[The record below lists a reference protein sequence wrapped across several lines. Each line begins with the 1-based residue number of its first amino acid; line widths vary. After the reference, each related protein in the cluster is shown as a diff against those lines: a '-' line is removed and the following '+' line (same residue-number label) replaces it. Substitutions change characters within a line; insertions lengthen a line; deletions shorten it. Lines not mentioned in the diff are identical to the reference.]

1 MLVRRPGAARG
12 FFAMSFE
19 IERKFLVVNDG
30 WRASV
35 IDSDVIRDGVVSEHN
50 GAKVRVRLGRAGA
63 WLTVKSDRSGP
74 IRLEY
79 EYEIP
84 RSDAE
89 EMLDRICDQ
98 HVFEKT
104 RHKVEHAGNVWLI
117 DIYDGRL
124 SGIVL
129 AEIELQSE
137 DEYFESPDW
146 IGQEVTYNTRF
157 HKRTIGRLCRE
168 AGRPL
173 SVVELLNDGS
183 DLVDSCGAVSL
194 AS

>member
-1 MLVRRPGAARG
+1 
-12 FFAMSFE
+12 MSFE
-19 IERKFLVVNDG
+19 IERKFLVVNDC

-35 IDSDVIRDGVVSEHN
+35 IDSDVIRDGTVSEHN

-74 IRLEY
+74 SRLEY

-89 EMLDRICDQ
+89 EMLTRICDQ
-98 HVFEKT
+98 NIFEKA
-104 RHKVEHAGNVWLI
+104 RHKVEHAGNIWLI
-117 DIYDGRL
+117 DIYGGRL

-137 DEYFESPDW
+137 DEYFELPDW
-146 IGQEVTYNTRF
+146 TGQEVTYNARF
-157 HKRTIGRLCRE
+157 HKRTIARLCRE

-173 SVVELLNDGS
+173 SVFELLNSRPEGG
-183 DLVDSCGAVSL
+183 DLYDAVRQ

>member
-1 MLVRRPGAARG
+1 
-12 FFAMSFE
+12 MSFE
-19 IERKFLVVNDG
+19 IERKFLVINDG

-50 GAKVRVRLGRAGA
+50 GAKVRVRLGQAGA

-74 IRLEY
+74 SRLEY
-79 EYEIP
+79 DYEIP

-89 EMLDRICDQ
+89 EILTRICDQ
-98 HVFEKT
+98 NIFEKT
-104 RHKVEHAGNVWLI
+104 RHRVEHAGNIWLI
-117 DIYDGRL
+117 DIYEGCL

-137 DEYFESPDW
+137 DESFELPDW

-157 HKRTIGRLCRE
+157 HKRIIGRLCRE

-173 SVVELLNDGS
+173 SVVELLDGRSESGDSS
-183 DLVDSCGAVSL
+183 DAVRQ

>member
-1 MLVRRPGAARG
+1 
-12 FFAMSFE
+12 MSFE

-35 IDSDVIRDGVVSEHN
+35 VDSHVIRDGVVSERN
-50 GAKVRVRLGRAGA
+50 GAKVRVRLEADGA

-74 IRLEY
+74 SRLEY
-79 EYEIP
+79 EYKIP

-89 EMLDRICDQ
+89 EMLARICDQ
-98 HVFEKT
+98 NIFEKI
-104 RHKVEHAGNVWLI
+104 RHKVAHAGNTWLV
-117 DIYDGRL
+117 DVYGGRL

-137 DEYFESPDW
+137 DEYFELPDW
-146 IGQEVTYNTRF
+146 VGQEVTYNTRF
-157 HKRTIGRLCRE
+157 HKRNIGRLCRE

-173 SVVELLNDGS
+173 SVVELLNGCS
-183 DLVDSCGAVSL
+183 DTVESCGAVSL
-194 AS
+194 ASC

>member
-1 MLVRRPGAARG
+1 MA
-12 FFAMSFE
+12 FE
-19 IERKFLVVNDG
+19 IERKFLVVNDS

-50 GAKVRVRLGRAGA
+50 GAKVRVRLGREGA

-74 IRLEY
+74 SRLEY

-84 RSDAE
+84 RADAK
-89 EMLDRICDQ
+89 EMLTRICNQ
-98 HVFEKT
+98 NIFEKT
-104 RHKVEHAGNVWLI
+104 RHTVEHAGNIWLI
-117 DIYDGRL
+117 DIYEGRL

-137 DEYFESPDW
+137 NEYFNLPKW
-146 IGQEVTYNTRF
+146 IGQEVTYNERF
-157 HKRTIGRLCRE
+157 HKRIIGRLCRE

-173 SVVELLNDGS
+173 SVTELLNESS
-183 DLVDSCGAVSL
+183 DVDYSFCAVSL
-194 AS
+194 GR

>member
-1 MLVRRPGAARG
+1 VAPEV
-12 FFAMSFE
+12 FAMSLE
-19 IERKFLVVNDG
+19 IERKFLVINDG

-74 IRLEY
+74 SRLEF
-79 EYEIP
+79 EYKIP
-84 RSDAE
+84 LPDAE
-89 EMLDRICDQ
+89 QMLVRICDQ
-98 HVFEKT
+98 NIFEKT
-104 RHKVEHAGNVWLI
+104 RHKVEHAGNIWLI

-129 AEIELQSE
+129 AEIELESE
-137 DEYFESPDW
+137 DQSFELPNW
-146 IGQEVTYNTRF
+146 IGQEVTYNERF
-157 HKRTIGRLCRE
+157 HKRTIGRLCHE

-173 SVVELLNDGS
+173 TVSELVNGWPENAHTFD
-183 DLVDSCGAVSL
+183 DLRQAG
-194 AS
+194 